1 MSPELPG
8 QMAPGALPRRDGTDP
23 GGSAAAECA
32 PRPRPRTAREPN
44 ARAGTAGTDNGERPK
59 ARPDAP
65 AADLVGA
72 PPLQPAPEGA
82 RNVKA
87 PCGARARRTAP
98 CDAAADTV
106 GDGGGTLGDDGAP
119 RYLAMAVSTSA
130 PALRAPVAA
139 CGTTLPALL
148 AQSRAECARRCGSN
162 GFCDPSSAH
171 GCGGEYCRGALD
183 LV

>member
-65 AADLVGA
+65 
-72 PPLQPAPEGA
+72 
-82 RNVKA
+82 